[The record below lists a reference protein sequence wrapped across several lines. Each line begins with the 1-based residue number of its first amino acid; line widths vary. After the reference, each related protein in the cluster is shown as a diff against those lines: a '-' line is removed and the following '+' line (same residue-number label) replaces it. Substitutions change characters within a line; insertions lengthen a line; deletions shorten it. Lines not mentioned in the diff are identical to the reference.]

1 MVREEFIRHA
11 ERHIQ
16 DRPAGSFDFRAES
29 RPSPPPTP
37 RYPREPPLAECV
49 GCVTQSRDEVK
60 AWVSS
65 NAGVLLSSGGGFD
78 KAVYQEM
85 QAALRPLTP
94 TNRCTGILYY
104 HNYSDY
110 SNYYLLQGGQ
120 A

>member
-1 MVREEFIRHA
+1 MVREESIRHA
-11 ERHIQ
+11 EHHKQ
-16 DRPAGSFDFRAES
+16 DRPAGSFNFRAES
-29 RPSPPPTP
+29 SPSPPSTQ
-37 RYPREPPLAECV
+37 RHQREPPRAECV
-49 GCVTQSRDEVK
+49 GCETQSRDEVK
-60 AWVSS
+60 AWVRS
-65 NAGVLLSSGGGFD
+65 NAGVLLSSGGDFD

-85 QAALRPLTP
+85 QEALRPLTS